1 MIIDAV
7 GRLDLFAKDTDNA
20 IWHVRQAVPNGG
32 WGAWQSLGG
41 SLDGPAVG
49 RNLDGSLEVFAVGTN
64 SVLYHDTQQANGT
77 WSGWSSMGVYAQG
90 VPTVGRNA
98 DGGSWSGWA
107 SYGGTTSSRMPDVT
121 VHRDGRME
129 VFTAGVNDRVLYH
142 AAQVAPSTGWTG
154 WFAFSGIGVA
164 HRRPFPCET
173 SKKFRRM
180 HRTRPDARRVV

>member
-1 MIIDAV
+1 V
-7 GRLDLFAKDTDNA
+7 Y
-20 IWHVRQAVPNGG
+20 
-32 WGAWQSLGG
+32 
-41 SLDGPAVG
+41 
-49 RNLDGSLEVFAVGTN
+49 AVGTN

-98 DGGSWSGWA
+98 DGRLELIAVDLGSSLGHLWQTAPNGGWSGWA

-154 WFAFSGIGVA
+154 WFAFSGISVI
-164 HRRPFPCET
+164 PE
-173 SKKFRRM
+173 
-180 HRTRPDARRVV
+180 